1 MGNTYIPVVWPSH
14 PSTKSINISPQNFLT
29 LFKIKMEYHLFSLFW
44 ALWGIHINQM
54 GPLFGHPVGPQ
65 KVSRF
70 PAKHIF
76 LKKMLKFDF
85 ECVFFFSGQYGEYLY
100 PVVWPARKP
109 TKSIQFS
116 KKKIDIVLNLNF
128 TILGPYEEYLY
139 PRVWPAC
146 RSTKSIQIF

>member
-1 MGNTYIPVVWPSH
+1 MGNTHIPVVWPSH

-85 ECVFFFSGQYGEYLY
+85 ECVFSFLGNMGNTYTPLFGQ
-100 PVVWPARKP
+100 PVSPRKVSSFP
-109 TKSIQFS
+109 
-116 KKKIDIVLNLNF
+116 KKKLTLF
-128 TILGPYEEYLY
+128 
-139 PRVWPAC
+139 
-146 RSTKSIQIF
+146 